1 MYDPKGGIAV
11 DNMQAKID
19 MIFYFINVLKEFI
32 NIVLDFLPKRK
43 GDESSLSD
51 GGFDFKI

>member
-1 MYDPKGGIAV
+1 M

-43 GDESSLSD
+43 GDETSLSD